1 MDTLLQD
8 LRYAARMLLRSPGFA
23 LVAILM
29 LALGIGANTVI
40 YSLVD
45 GILFRPLPFPES
57 ERLVSVSQAK
67 PSRGWHENPLSYPNF
82 HDWRAGSRSLT
93 LAAYT
98 GNAFNL
104 AGGERPEHVTGASV
118 SASLFQVMG
127 VSPQLG
133 RGLLP
138 EEDREGGKPVVV
150 LSNEL
155 WRSHFGADPSIVG
168 KTVRLDGEARTVV
181 GVMPSGF
188 DFPAQ
193 TQLWVPLALS
203 PTEGRGGNYLRVVGR
218 LQPGVSHQRAEAE
231 LNAVAQRLEQ
241 EYPASNSGW
250 RAEVISFREAG
261 IGDGRMALYLM
272 MGAVGFVLLIACAN
286 LANLLLA
293 RGAIRQREIAVRAA
307 LGAGR
312 GRIVRQLLSESVLLG
327 LLGGALGLLLASW
340 GVAALRAIFP
350 PSIPSWVTPAIN
362 VRVLLFTTVLAGGTA
377 LLFGVVPALRAV
389 RTDVQTT
396 LRSAGRG
403 SGGTPERGRLRNA
416 LVVGQIALSLVL
428 LVGATLLIRSFLQ
441 LQDVPPG
448 FQREGVVAARLA
460 LAGPEYEGDLQR
472 IAFWNDLVDR
482 VHAIPG
488 VQAVGAVSTVPLRG
502 SYTAGV
508 VVEGKD
514 VPPGD
519 EPSTQFQLIA
529 GEYLQT
535 LRIPLLRGRSL
546 TAAETMDTS
555 AHLALV
561 GATAARHLWPG
572 VDPLGKRFRLTGGDS
587 VWHTVVGVGGY
598 IRQGSLAEET
608 RNQVYIPFGSRA
620 DRGMIMLVRTSGPTA
635 AAIPLIRRAVSSVDP
650 NLPIYDAK
658 SLNQISRESLW
669 SERLLGWLF
678 SSFAAIALVLAV
690 TGVYSVMAFLV
701 TQRTHE
707 IGVRMALG
715 ARQGEV
721 LRLVLRRGLMLTI
734 FGVAVGIAGAFAV
747 TRLLAGLLYG
757 VQPTDPATFVGVS
770 LLLPTVALLAAFLPA
785 RRATRVDPMI
795 ALRAE

>member
-1 MDTLLQD
+1 
-8 LRYAARMLLRSPGFA
+8 MLLRSPGFA
-23 LVAILM
+23 LVAVLM
-29 LALGIGANTVI
+29 LALGIGSNTVI
-40 YSLVD
+40 YSLAD
-45 GILFRPLPFPES
+45 GILFRPLPFPEPD
-57 ERLVSVSQAK
+57 RLVAVAQAK
-67 PSRGWHENPLSYPNF
+67 PSRGWRQNPLSYPNF
-82 HDWRAGSRSLT
+82 HDWRAGSRSVA
-93 LAAYT
+93 LAAYAE
-98 GNAFNL
+98 NAFNL
-104 AGGERPEHVTGASV
+104 AGGERPEHVSGASV
-118 SASLFQVMG
+118 SASLFEVIG
-127 VSPQLG
+127 ISPRLG

-138 EEDREGGKPVVV
+138 EEDREGGRAVVV
-150 LSNEL
+150 LSDSL
-155 WRSHFGADPSIVG
+155 WRSHFRADPSILG
-168 KTVRLDGEARTVV
+168 KTVRLDGEPRTVV
-181 GVMPSGF
+181 GVMPPGF
-188 DFPAQ
+188 DFPTQ

-203 PTEGRGGNYLRVVGR
+203 PTQGRGSNYLQVVGR
-218 LQPGVSHQRAEAE
+218 LHPGASHQQAEAE
-231 LNAVAQRLEQ
+231 LNTVARQLEQ

-250 RAEVISFREAG
+250 RAEVIGFREAG
-261 IGDGRMALYLM
+261 VGNGRIALYLM

-293 RGAIRQREIAVRAA
+293 RGAVRQREIAVRAA

-327 LLGGALGLLLASW
+327 LLGGALGVLLAFW
-340 GVAALRAIFP
+340 GVAALRATFP
-350 PSIPSWVTPAIN
+350 PSIPSWVAPVIDA
-362 VRVLLFTTVLAGGTA
+362 RVLFFTTVMAVGTA
-377 LLFGVVPALRAV
+377 LVFGVVPALRAA

-441 LQDVPPG
+441 LQSVEPG

-460 LAGPEYEGDLQR
+460 LSGPEYPGKPAR
-472 IAFWNDLVDR
+472 IAFWNQLVDR
-482 VHAIPG
+482 VQAIPS

-508 VVEGKD
+508 AVEGKD

-529 GEYLQT
+529 GEYLQA
-535 LRIPLLRGRSL
+535 LCIPLLRGRPL

-555 AHLALV
+555 GHLALI
-561 GATAARHLWPG
+561 GATAARHFWPG
-572 VDPLGKRFRLTGGDS
+572 ADPLGKRFRLTGGDS
-587 VWHTVVGVGGY
+587 VWHTVVGIVAD

-620 DRGMIMLVRTSGPTA
+620 DRGMIMLVRTSGPPA
-635 AAIPLIRRAVSSVDP
+635 AAIPMIRRAVSSVDP

-658 SLNQISRESLW
+658 SLNQITRESLW

-678 SSFAAIALVLAV
+678 ASFAAIALVLAV
-690 TGVYSVMAFLV
+690 TGIYSVMAFLV

-721 LRLVLRRGLMLTI
+721 LQLVLRRGLMLTLV
-734 FGVAVGIAGAFAV
+734 GVAVGIAGAFAL
-747 TRLLAGLLYG
+747 TRLLASMLYG

-795 ALRAE
+795 ALRSE